1 MGWKDMSN
9 KFDFKWC
16 TSIDDINTDDWIKI
30 YGNDIIKNKNFFKAN
45 ENAHFEGVEFYYLQ
59 VFREDSIVAIVPCFS
74 YCIDIFNIASSP
86 IVRKWLLWIRY
97 FYPSFFKLKAFV
109 TGSYAATCEHFIE
122 YIPTLKAHEIIE
134 VSKIIGNEI
143 KKQCNETKSTFVFI
157 KDVRER
163 ALTSVR
169 RILKDDY
176 LFFVSFPTTAIPII
190 KDLPYPSGLKKK
202 NRKRYRMYQKNFDD
216 SFHWNIIMDFSGKK
230 AQEFYTLYKAVLDK
244 AKNKFEFLNTK
255 FFDNISSLLE
265 EQSFILEAK
274 DKVSGEIRVMELVLE
289 HEDKLIPLYL
299 GINYKDD
306 DTKVLYLNTIFR
318 TVKEAEYRGKAFVD
332 LGQTSYYPKVMSG
345 ALVENIYYGFWSGKP
360 VVRWFINHVLD
371 KFFIPPS
378 IPEHVYL
385 EKIAAKAHCTLTDK
399 GFVLVN

>member
-1 MGWKDMSN
+1 
-9 KFDFKWC
+9 
-16 TSIDDINTDDWIKI
+16 
-30 YGNDIIKNKNFFKAN
+30 
-45 ENAHFEGVEFYYLQ
+45 
-59 VFREDSIVAIVPCFS
+59 
-74 YCIDIFNIASSP
+74 
-86 IVRKWLLWIRY
+86 
-97 FYPSFFKLKAFV
+97 
-109 TGSYAATCEHFIE
+109 
-122 YIPTLKAHEIIE
+122 
-134 VSKIIGNEI
+134 
-143 KKQCNETKSTFVFI
+143 
-157 KDVRER
+157 
-163 ALTSVR
+163 
-169 RILKDDY
+169 
-176 LFFVSFPTTAIPII
+176 
-190 KDLPYPSGLKKK
+190 
-202 NRKRYRMYQKNFDD
+202 MYQKNFDD

-244 AKNKFEFLNTK
+244 AKNKFEFLNAK

-345 ALVENIYYGFWSGKP
+345 ALVENIYYRFWSGKP